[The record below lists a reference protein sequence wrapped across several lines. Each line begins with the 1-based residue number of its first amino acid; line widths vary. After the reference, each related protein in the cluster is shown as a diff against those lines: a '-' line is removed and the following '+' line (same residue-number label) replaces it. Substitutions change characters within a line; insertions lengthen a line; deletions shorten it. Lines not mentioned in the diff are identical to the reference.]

1 MTDDRPAGA
10 GDILALGFGSTT
22 AMWTVGY
29 FCRLPTLA
37 VPTPVVGALMLVC
50 LIGGGVVA
58 GAWSPRGR
66 RAGLYA
72 GLLAAVLNLLILG
85 GLLGRV
91 DQPNRVVPSAAWW
104 APGSVLV
111 GMALC
116 GLGSLVGA
124 GLRSAAAQTR
134 NWTGSF
140 ATVAASATLL
150 LLAVGGMVTGYQ
162 EGLAVVDWPNSYG
175 CNMFLYP
182 LSRMTGGIYYEHA
195 HRLIGSLVGL
205 TTVVLA
211 VHLWRVDRRG
221 RLRALAIVAVLMV
234 IVQGV
239 LGGLRVTGR
248 FTLSTQREDVAPS
261 IALAIVHGVFGQM
274 FFAVLVALRAFVSTT
289 WRSTLPPSPSLAT
302 STDRTLSAW
311 LVALLIVQLVLGA
324 ILRHIAGG
332 LHMHITLAVVVA
344 LLTVACGSRAW
355 GLHADRPVLPRIG
368 RWMLALVGVQVVLGI
383 AALAVTGITAVAK
396 APGTADVVITGLHQL
411 VGALLLASAVMLLVW
426 NHRLLS
432 PADSPCYT

>member
-10 GDILALGFGSTT
+10 GDILALAFGTTT

-111 GMALC
+111 GMAFC

-175 CNMFLYP
+175 YNIFLYP

-195 HRLIGSLVGL
+195 HRLAGSLVGL
-205 TTVVLA
+205 TTLVLA
-211 VHLWRVDRRG
+211 LHLQRVDRRAWVRNLG
-221 RLRALAIVAVLMV
+221 WIALGAV

-248 FTLSTQREDVAPS
+248 FTLATTPDAVAPS
-261 IALAIVHGVFGQM
+261 IALAVVHGAFAQL
-274 FFAVLVALRAFVSTT
+274 FFSLVVALAAFASTT
-289 WRSTLPPSPSLAT
+289 W
-302 STDRTLSAW
+302 
-311 LVALLIVQLVLGA
+311 LVAPPARADSRAAVDHAFTTLLVPVLVVQLVLGA
-324 ILRHIAGG
+324 LQRHLAELLMVHIAFA
-332 LHMHITLAVVVA
+332 MVVA
-344 LLTVACGSRAW
+344 VLALTTAVRARAFYRD
-355 GLHADRPVLPRIG
+355 LPVLPNVG
-368 RWMLALVGVQVVLGI
+368 RALVWLVSLQVTLGVLAFAVVSTRAAGAEPTAYEVI
-383 AALAVTGITAVAK
+383 ARTA
-396 APGTADVVITGLHQL
+396 HQAN
-411 VGALLLASAVMLLVW
+411 GALLLAATVLLLVW
-426 NHRLLS
+426 NRRLLR
-432 PADSPCYT
+432 PAE